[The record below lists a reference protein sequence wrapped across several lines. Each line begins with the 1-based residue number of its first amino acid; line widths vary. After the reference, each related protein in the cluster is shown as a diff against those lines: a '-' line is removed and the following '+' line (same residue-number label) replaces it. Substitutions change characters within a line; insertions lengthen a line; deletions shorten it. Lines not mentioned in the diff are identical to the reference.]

1 MKRILAAF
9 ALLLVMAMLLLFP
22 TEALTYTLTGLT
34 LWFERMV
41 PALFPFMM
49 MSQLLICFRLIPIFL
64 TLFRPLLKRL
74 FFLPD
79 AGLYCILTGFLCGFP
94 MGAKNV
100 AELHSRGQ
108 LSRSQA
114 QTLLNFCNQ
123 IGPVYF
129 VSFAYPILHQIYPAF
144 PLPAALFGMY
154 GIPFCFGI
162 REVARERKNSSK
174 VESHTSQRLAISG
187 KAPET
192 TFDAIITGNLIA
204 ISRLAGYMM
213 FFPVFLVLLEWLP
226 EGFQQTSVFLG
237 WKALAYL
244 LLEITGGL
252 AFLSRLAVENV
263 SALPVPPVIL
273 VLIGMGALQFG
284 GLSCLFQTKSMIGN
298 TSLSLGDYFK
308 ARLKMT
314 LLCVI
319 FCAAA
324 SFCW

>member
-1 MKRILAAF
+1 MKRILAAL

-22 TEALTYTLTGLT
+22 TEALSYTLTGLT

-49 MSQLLICFRLIPIFL
+49 MSQLLICFELIPVFL
-64 TLFRPLLKRL
+64 TFFRPLLKGL
-74 FFLPD
+74 FSLPD

-100 AELHSRGQ
+100 AELHRRGQ
-108 LSRSQA
+108 LSLSQA

-129 VSFAYPILHQIYPAF
+129 VSFAYPILHQICPTF
-144 PLPAALFGMY
+144 PLPVALFGMY
-154 GIPFCFGI
+154 GIPFCFGV
-162 REVARERKNSSK
+162 REVAGERKKSSRMNF
-174 VESHTSQRLAISG
+174 SSSQRLTACE
-187 KAPET
+187 KAPEPA
-192 TFDAIITGNLIA
+192 FDAIVTGNLIA

-226 EGFQQTSVFLG
+226 EVFQETAGFLG
-237 WKALAYL
+237 IKALSYL

-252 AFLSRLAVENV
+252 SFLSQVSGSDLLLSIPPRVLAV
-263 SALPVPPVIL
+263 
-273 VLIGMGALQFG
+273 IGMGALQFG

-298 TSLSLGDYFK
+298 TSLSLGSYFK

-314 LLCVI
+314 LLSVI